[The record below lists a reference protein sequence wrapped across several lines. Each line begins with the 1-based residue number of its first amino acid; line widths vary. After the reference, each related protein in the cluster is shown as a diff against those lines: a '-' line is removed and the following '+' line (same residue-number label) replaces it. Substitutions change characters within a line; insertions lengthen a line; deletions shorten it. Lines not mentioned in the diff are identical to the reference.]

1 MEDRLMRE
9 ERALRRRLLLR
20 MLRGFS
26 FENPRFRGE
35 PINELVPPELITREL
50 REHYPERV
58 IFA

>member
-1 MEDRLMRE
+1 MRE

-26 FENPRFRGE
+26 FENPHFRGE